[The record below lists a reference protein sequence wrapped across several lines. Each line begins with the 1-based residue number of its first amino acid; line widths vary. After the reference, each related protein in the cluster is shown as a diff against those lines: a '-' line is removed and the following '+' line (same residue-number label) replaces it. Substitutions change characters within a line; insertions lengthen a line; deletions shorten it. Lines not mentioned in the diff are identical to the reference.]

1 MILFRILF
9 YTFITIHRKL
19 FKTGLASKNK
29 KIVLYTDGIDVRYNE
44 TVDYSNTFQT
54 NMEKLSLYNF
64 LKNDK
69 ISEIE
74 KIQAIEKY
82 NATNRSKYEC
92 DIFAGLLYDW

>member
-29 KIVLYTDGIDVRYNE
+29 KVLLYSDGIDLRYND
-44 TVDYSNTFQT
+44 TVDYSNTFQK
-54 NMEKLSLYNF
+54 NVEKLALYNF

-74 KIQAIEKY
+74 KVKSIEKY
-82 NATNRSKYEC
+82 NANNHSKYKC